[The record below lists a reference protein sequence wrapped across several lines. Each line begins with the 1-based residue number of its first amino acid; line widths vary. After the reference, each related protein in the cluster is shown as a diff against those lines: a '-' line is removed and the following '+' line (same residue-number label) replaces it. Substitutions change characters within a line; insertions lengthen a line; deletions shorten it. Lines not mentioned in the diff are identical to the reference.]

1 MINFFQRNALRVFSS
16 FLLISSFNLHSE
28 ERSDADS
35 FFGREAPNYPSPDNL
50 IGWIDSREILD
61 LNGEWSYIVD
71 PMNNGL
77 PESSF
82 FGGFPKNKTQ
92 KTGMEL
98 IEYNFETASKIQIP
112 GAWNAEDEKLFFYR
126 GPVWLY
132 KKFNY
137 SPKLNALTH
146 LYIEGSNFTTKI
158 FLNGSIVGEFKG
170 GYVPFNF
177 DISKHLKKGENIL
190 LVQTD
195 NTLSESTV
203 PTKKT
208 DWWPWGGIVGDV
220 YIVETPQQFIQNAY
234 LQLNPENL
242 SEAFFKLEMNKQ
254 FSGHK
259 IKLEIPELQFKAEYM
274 TNSLGLIKED
284 IKITPQFWSPSN
296 PKLYKVIISSNAETI
311 SDDIGFRS
319 IKTQGQKIY
328 LNNQEIKFKGISM
341 HSEPIGISGPAFS
354 VEHFRELLT
363 TAKDLNINFIRA
375 AHYPY
380 TRHLAKVAD
389 QFGLMLWE
397 EIPVY
402 WNIDW
407 SNDETLDIAKNQ
419 IARLVKRDQNR
430 ASVVVWSVA
439 NETPLSNPRMKFL
452 NTLITD
458 IEKFDSTRLTTAAL
472 LSGSEE
478 QFRSL
483 VIVLALQGAKS
494 EWVDA
499 NEKYIFQ
506 SILDQANIAVDTQL
520 NFSISIE
527 DPLGDSIDLISYN
540 EYFGWYYVTFFTEQ
554 MNISEGTLRKLM
566 FEVMPNIKITSPFDK
581 PIHISE
587 FGAGAKYGNHTNK
600 IWSEEYQANLYKH
613 QLDMLSKNPQIQGI
627 SPWVL
632 KDFRAMLRPLPGI
645 QDFYNRKGLIDEQGN
660 KKQAFDVLADF
671 YENKWNEQISAN

>member
-1 MINFFQRNALRVFSS
+1 MINLIHENFLKAIFS
-16 FLLISSFNLHSE
+16 FLIFCSINLYAE
-28 ERSDADS
+28 DQSDAGS
-35 FFGREAPNYPSPDNL
+35 FFGREAPIYPSSDHL
-50 IGWIDSREILD
+50 IGWIDSRQIQS

-82 FGGFPKNKTQ
+82 FGGFPKNKIQ

-112 GAWNAEDEKLFFYR
+112 GAWNALDERLFFYR

-137 SPKLNALTH
+137 SPKKEVLTH

-158 FLNGSIVGEFKG
+158 FLNGSIVGEFEG

-177 DISKHLKKGENIL
+177 NISKYLKKGENIL

-195 NTLSESTV
+195 NTLNESSV
-203 PTKKT
+203 PTQKT

-220 YIVETPQQFIQNAY
+220 YIVETPKQFIQNAY
-234 LQLNPENL
+234 LQLNPDNF
-242 SEAFFKLEMNKQ
+242 SEALFKLEMSEES
-254 FSGHK
+254 SGHM
-259 IKLEIPELQFKAEYM
+259 IKLEIPELQFKVEYI
-274 TNSLGLIKED
+274 TNSLGAISEN
-284 IKITPQFWSPSN
+284 IKINPQLWSPSN
-296 PKLYKVIISSNAETI
+296 PKLYEVKISSDAETI
-311 SDDIGFRS
+311 SDKIGFRS
-319 IKTQGQKIY
+319 IKTKGQKIY
-328 LNNQEIKFKGISM
+328 LNNHEIQFKGIAM
-341 HSEPIGISGPAFS
+341 HSEPIGVPGPAFS
-354 VEHFRELLT
+354 KAHFQKLLL

-389 QFGLMLWE
+389 QLGLMLWE
-397 EIPVY
+397 EVPVY

-407 SNDETLDIAKNQ
+407 DNFNTFNIAKNQ
-419 IARLVKRDQNR
+419 ITRLVQRDQNR

-439 NETPLSNPRMKFL
+439 NETPLSSSRMKFL
-452 NTLITD
+452 NGLLAE
-458 IEKFDSTRLTTAAL
+458 IELNDTSRLSTAAL

-483 VIVLALQGAKS
+483 VLVLALQGAKS
-494 EWVDA
+494 QWVSSK
-499 NEKYIFQ
+499 EKAIFQ
-506 SILDQANIAVDTQL
+506 LIIDQAHIPIDSEL
-520 NFSISIE
+520 SFSLSID
-527 DPLGDSIDLISYN
+527 DPLGESIDLISYN
-540 EYFGWYYVTFFTEQ
+540 EYFGWYYVTFFTDQ
-554 MNISEGTLRKLM
+554 MMISEGTLRKLM
-566 FEVMPNIKITSPFDK
+566 FEVMPNIKISSSFDK

-587 FGAGAKYGNHTNK
+587 FGAGAKHGNHTKK
-600 IWSEEYQANLYKH
+600 IWSEEYQAKLYKH
-613 QLDMLSKNPQIQGI
+613 QLEMLSNNPQIKGI

-645 QDFYNRKGLIDEQGN
+645 QDFYNRKGLIDESGN
-660 KKQAFDVLADF
+660 KKEAFKVLADF
-671 YENKWNEQISAN
+671 YENKWDK

>member
-1 MINFFQRNALRVFSS
+1 MGNIIISRTFFS
-16 FLLISSFNLHSE
+16 FLLIFAFYLHSE
-28 ERSDADS
+28 DQSDADS
-35 FFGREAPNYPSPDNL
+35 FFGREAPVYPSSDHL
-50 IGWIDSREILD
+50 IGWIDSRQIQS

-82 FGGFPKNKTQ
+82 FGGFPKNKIQ

-112 GAWNAEDEKLFFYR
+112 GAWNAIDERLFFYR

-137 SPKLNALTH
+137 SPKKEALTH

-158 FLNGSIVGEFKG
+158 FLNGSIVGEFEG

-177 DISKHLKKGENIL
+177 NISKYLKEGENIL

-195 NTLSESTV
+195 NTLNESSV
-203 PTKKT
+203 PTQKT

-220 YIVETPQQFIQNAY
+220 YVVETPKQFIQNAY
-234 LQLNPENL
+234 LQLNPDDF
-242 SEAFFKLEMNKQ
+242 SEVLFKLKMNKES
-254 FSGHK
+254 SGHI
-259 IKLEIPELQFKAEYM
+259 IKLEIPELQFMAEYK
-274 TNSLGLIKED
+274 TNSFGAISEN
-284 IKITPQFWSPSN
+284 IKIYPQLWSPLS
-296 PKLYKVIISSNAETI
+296 PKLYEVKISSEAETI
-311 SDDIGFRS
+311 SDKIGFRS
-319 IKTQGQKIY
+319 IQTKGQKIY
-328 LNNQEIKFKGISM
+328 LNNSEIQFKGIAM
-341 HSEPIGISGPAFS
+341 HSEPIGIPGPAFS
-354 VEHFRELLT
+354 KEHFQKLLL

-389 QFGLMLWE
+389 QLGLMLWE
-397 EIPVY
+397 EVPVY

-407 SNDETLDIAKNQ
+407 DNSNTLNIAKNQ
-419 IARLVKRDQNR
+419 ISRLVQRDQNR

-439 NETPLSNPRMKFL
+439 NETPLSSSRMKFL
-452 NTLITD
+452 KALLAE
-458 IEKFDSTRLTTAAL
+458 IEINDSSRLSTAAL

-483 VIVLALQGAKS
+483 VLVLALQGAKS
-494 EWVDA
+494 QWVSPK
-499 NEKYIFQ
+499 EKAIFQ
-506 SILDQANIAVDTQL
+506 LILDQANIPIDSEL
-520 NFSISIE
+520 SFSLSID
-527 DPLGDSIDLISYN
+527 DPLGESVDLISYN
-540 EYFGWYYVTFFTEQ
+540 EYFGWYYVTFFTDQ
-554 MNISEGTLRKLM
+554 MMISEGTLRKLM
-566 FEVMPNIKITSPFDK
+566 FEVMPDIKISSSFDK

-600 IWSEEYQANLYKH
+600 IWSEEYQAKLYKH
-613 QLDMLSKNPQIQGI
+613 QLEMLSNNPQIQGI
-627 SPWVL
+627 SPWVF

-645 QDFYNRKGLIDEQGN
+645 QDFYNRKGLIDESGN
-660 KKQAFDVLADF
+660 KKEAFKVLADF
-671 YENKWNEQISAN
+671 YENKWDK

>member
-1 MINFFQRNALRVFSS
+1 MGNIIISRTFFS
-16 FLLISSFNLHSE
+16 FLLIFAFYLHSE
-28 ERSDADS
+28 DQSDADS
-35 FFGREAPNYPSPDNL
+35 FFGREAPVYPSSDHL
-50 IGWIDSREILD
+50 IGWIDSRQIQS

-82 FGGFPKNKTQ
+82 FGGFPKNKIQ

-112 GAWNAEDEKLFFYR
+112 GAWNAIDERLFFYR

-137 SPKLNALTH
+137 SPKKEALTH

-158 FLNGSIVGEFKG
+158 FLNGSIVGEFEG

-177 DISKHLKKGENIL
+177 NISKYLKEGENIL

-195 NTLSESTV
+195 NTLNESSV
-203 PTKKT
+203 PTQKT

-220 YIVETPQQFIQNAY
+220 YVVETPKQFIQNAY
-234 LQLNPENL
+234 LQLNPDDFSAVL
-242 SEAFFKLEMNKQ
+242 FKLEMNKES
-254 FSGHK
+254 SGHV
-259 IKLEIPELQFKAEYM
+259 IKLEIPELQFKAEYK
-274 TNSLGLIKED
+274 TNSLGAISEN
-284 IKITPQFWSPSN
+284 IKINPQLWSPLS
-296 PKLYKVIISSNAETI
+296 PKLYEVKISSEAETI
-311 SDDIGFRS
+311 SDKIGFRS
-319 IKTQGQKIY
+319 IQTKGQKIY
-328 LNNQEIKFKGISM
+328 LNNSEIQFKGIAM
-341 HSEPIGISGPAFS
+341 HSEPIGIPGPAFS
-354 VEHFRELLT
+354 KEHFQKLLL

-389 QFGLMLWE
+389 QLGLMLWE
-397 EIPVY
+397 EVPVY

-407 SNDETLDIAKNQ
+407 DNSNTLNIAKNQ
-419 IARLVKRDQNR
+419 ITRLVQRDQNR

-439 NETPLSNPRMKFL
+439 NETPLSSSRMKFL
-452 NTLITD
+452 KALLAE
-458 IEKFDSTRLTTAAL
+458 IEINDSSRLSTAAL

-483 VIVLALQGAKS
+483 VLVLALQGSKS
-494 EWVDA
+494 QWVSPK
-499 NEKYIFQ
+499 EKAIFQ
-506 SILDQANIAVDTQL
+506 LILDQANIPIDSEL
-520 NFSISIE
+520 SFSLSID
-527 DPLGDSIDLISYN
+527 DPLGESVDLISYN
-540 EYFGWYYVTFFTEQ
+540 EYFGWYYVTFFTDQ
-554 MNISEGTLRKLM
+554 MMISEGTLRKLM
-566 FEVMPNIKITSPFDK
+566 FEVMPDIKISSSFDK

-600 IWSEEYQANLYKH
+600 IWSEEYQAKLYKH
-613 QLDMLSKNPQIQGI
+613 QLEMLSNNPQIQGI
-627 SPWVL
+627 SPWVF

-645 QDFYNRKGLIDEQGN
+645 QDFYNRKGLIDESGN
-660 KKQAFDVLADF
+660 KKEAFKVLADF
-671 YENKWNEQISAN
+671 YENKWDK

>member
-1 MINFFQRNALRVFSS
+1 LINLAQENILKIIYG
-16 FLLISSFNLHSE
+16 FLIFCSINLYAE
-28 ERSDADS
+28 DQSDADS
-35 FFGREAPNYPSPDNL
+35 FFGREAPVYPSPDHL
-50 IGWIDSREILD
+50 IGWIDSRQIFT

-98 IEYNFETASKIQIP
+98 IEYNFETAAKIQIP

-132 KKFNY
+132 KKFNH
-137 SPKLNALTH
+137 SPKKESLTH

-158 FLNGSIVGEFKG
+158 FLNGSIVGQFEG

-177 DISKHLKKGENIL
+177 DISEHLKEGENIL

-195 NTLSESTV
+195 NMLNKSSV
-203 PTKKT
+203 PTQKT

-220 YIVETPQQFIQNAY
+220 YIVETPKKFIQNAY

-242 SEAFFKLEMNKQ
+242 SEALFKLEMHHKT
-254 FSGHK
+254 SGQRIK
-259 IKLEIPELQFKAEYM
+259 IEIPELQFIDEFT
-274 TNSLGLIKED
+274 TNSMGLIREN
-284 IKITPQFWSPSN
+284 IKINPQLWSPSS
-296 PKLYKVIISSNAETI
+296 PKLYEVIISSNAETI
-311 SDDIGFRS
+311 SDQIGFRS

-328 LNNQEIKFKGISM
+328 LNNKEILLKGIAM
-341 HSEPIGISGPAFS
+341 HSEPIGIPGPAFS
-354 VEHFRELLT
+354 KEHFYKLLS
-363 TAKDLNINFIRA
+363 TAKDLNINFVRA

-397 EIPVY
+397 EVPVY

-407 SNDETLDIAKNQ
+407 DNPQTLDIARNQ
-419 IARLVKRDQNR
+419 ISRLVQRDQNR

-439 NETPLSNPRMKFL
+439 NETPLSTPRMKFL
-452 NTLITD
+452 NELLSE
-458 IEKFDSTRLTTAAL
+458 IEIHDSSRLSTAAL

-483 VIVLALQGAKS
+483 VLVLALQGVKS
-494 EWVDA
+494 KWVSSK
-499 NEKYIFQ
+499 EKAIFQ
-506 SILDQANIAVDTQL
+506 LILDQANIPLDSQL
-520 NFSISIE
+520 SFSLSID
-527 DPLGDSIDLISYN
+527 DPLGESVDLISYN
-540 EYFGWYYVTFFTEQ
+540 EYFGWYYVTFFTDQ
-554 MNISEGTLRKLM
+554 MMIPEGTLRKLM
-566 FEVMPNIKITSPFDK
+566 FEVMPNIKISSSFNK

-587 FGAGAKYGNHTNK
+587 FGAGAKFGNHTNK
-600 IWSEEYQANLYKH
+600 IWSEEYQAELYEH
-613 QLDMLSKNPQIQGI
+613 QLEMLSKNPQIQGI
-627 SPWVL
+627 SPWVF

-645 QDFYNRKGLIDEQGN
+645 QDFYNRKGLIDEAGN
-660 KKQAFDVLADF
+660 KKIAFEVLADF
-671 YENKWNEQISAN
+671 YKNKWNKETISN

>member
-1 MINFFQRNALRVFSS
+1 MLKIIFGFLIFCSINLYAEDQ
-16 FLLISSFNLHSE
+16 
-28 ERSDADS
+28 SDADS
-35 FFGREAPNYPSPDNL
+35 FFGREAPIYPSPDHL
-50 IGWIDSREILD
+50 IGWIDSRQILT

-98 IEYNFETASKIQIP
+98 IEYNFETAAKIQIP
-112 GAWNAEDEKLFFYR
+112 GAWNAGDEKLFFYR

-137 SPKLNALTH
+137 SPKKEALTH

-158 FLNGSIVGEFKG
+158 FLNGSIVGQFEG

-177 DISKHLKKGENIL
+177 DISEHLKKGENIL
-190 LVQTD
+190 MVQTD
-195 NTLSESTV
+195 NTLNESSV
-203 PTKKT
+203 PTHKT

-220 YIVETPQQFIQNAY
+220 YIVETPRKFIQNAY

-242 SEAFFKLEMNKQ
+242 SKALFKVEMHHKT
-254 FSGHK
+254 SGQR
-259 IKLEIPELQFKAEYM
+259 IKLEIPELQFKAEYK
-274 TNSLGLIKED
+274 TNSAGAISEN
-284 IKITPQFWSPSN
+284 IKINPQLWSPLS
-296 PKLYKVIISSNAETI
+296 PKLYEVKISSEAETI
-311 SDDIGFRS
+311 SDKIGFRS
-319 IKTQGQKIY
+319 IQTKGQKIY
-328 LNNQEIKFKGISM
+328 LNNSEIQFKGIAM
-341 HSEPIGISGPAFS
+341 HSEPIGIPGPAFS
-354 VEHFRELLT
+354 KEHFQKLLL

-389 QFGLMLWE
+389 QLGLMLWE
-397 EIPVY
+397 EVPVY

-407 SNDETLDIAKNQ
+407 DNSNTLNIAKNQ
-419 IARLVKRDQNR
+419 ITRLVQRDQNR

-439 NETPLSNPRMKFL
+439 NETPLSSSRMKFL
-452 NTLITD
+452 KALLAE
-458 IEKFDSTRLTTAAL
+458 IEINDSSRLSTAAL

-483 VIVLALQGAKS
+483 VLVLALQGSKS
-494 EWVDA
+494 QWVSPK
-499 NEKYIFQ
+499 EKAIFQ
-506 SILDQANIAVDTQL
+506 LILDQANIPIDSEL
-520 NFSISIE
+520 SFSLSID
-527 DPLGDSIDLISYN
+527 DPLGESVDLISYN
-540 EYFGWYYVTFFTEQ
+540 EYFGWYYVTFFTDQ
-554 MNISEGTLRKLM
+554 MKISEGTLRKLM
-566 FEVMPNIKITSPFDK
+566 FEVMPDIKISSSFDK

-600 IWSEEYQANLYKH
+600 IWSEEYQAKLYKH
-613 QLDMLSKNPQIQGI
+613 QLEMLSNNPQIQGI
-627 SPWVL
+627 SPWVF

-645 QDFYNRKGLIDEQGN
+645 QDFYNRKGLIDESGN
-660 KKQAFDVLADF
+660 KKEAFEVLADF
-671 YENKWNEQISAN
+671 YKNKWNK

>member
-1 MINFFQRNALRVFSS
+1 MGNIIISRTFFS
-16 FLLISSFNLHSE
+16 FLLIFAFYLHSE
-28 ERSDADS
+28 DQSDADS
-35 FFGREAPNYPSPDNL
+35 FFGREAPVYPSSDHL
-50 IGWIDSREILD
+50 IGWIDSRQIQS

-82 FGGFPKNKTQ
+82 FGGFPKNKIQ
-92 KTGMEL
+92 ITGMEL

-112 GAWNAEDEKLFFYR
+112 GAWNAIDERLFFYR

-137 SPKLNALTH
+137 SPKKEALTH

-158 FLNGSIVGEFKG
+158 FLNGSIVGEFEG

-177 DISKHLKKGENIL
+177 NISKYLKEGENIL

-195 NTLSESTV
+195 NTLNESSV
-203 PTKKT
+203 PTQKT

-220 YIVETPQQFIQNAY
+220 YVVETPKQFIQNAY
-234 LQLNPENL
+234 LQLNPDDF
-242 SEAFFKLEMNKQ
+242 SEVLFKLKMNKES
-254 FSGHK
+254 SGHI
-259 IKLEIPELQFKAEYM
+259 IKLEIPELQFMAEYK
-274 TNSLGLIKED
+274 TNSFGAISEN
-284 IKITPQFWSPSN
+284 IKINPQLWSPLS
-296 PKLYKVIISSNAETI
+296 PKLYEVKISSEAETI
-311 SDDIGFRS
+311 SDKIGFRS
-319 IKTQGQKIY
+319 IQTKGQKIY
-328 LNNQEIKFKGISM
+328 LNNSEIQFKGIAM
-341 HSEPIGISGPAFS
+341 HSEPIGIPGPAFS
-354 VEHFRELLT
+354 KEHFQKLLL

-397 EIPVY
+397 EVPVY

-407 SNDETLDIAKNQ
+407 DNSNTLNIAKNQ
-419 IARLVKRDQNR
+419 ITRLVQRDQNR

-439 NETPLSNPRMKFL
+439 NETPLSSSRMKFL
-452 NTLITD
+452 KALLAE
-458 IEKFDSTRLTTAAL
+458 IEINDSSRLSTAAL

-483 VIVLALQGAKS
+483 VLVLALQGSKS
-494 EWVDA
+494 QWVSPK
-499 NEKYIFQ
+499 EKAIFQ
-506 SILDQANIAVDTQL
+506 LILDQANIPIDSEL
-520 NFSISIE
+520 SFSLSID
-527 DPLGDSIDLISYN
+527 DPLGESVDLISYN
-540 EYFGWYYVTFFTEQ
+540 EYFGWYYVTFFTDQ
-554 MNISEGTLRKLM
+554 MKISEGTLRKLM
-566 FEVMPNIKITSPFDK
+566 FEVMPDIKISSSFDK

-600 IWSEEYQANLYKH
+600 IWSEEYQAKLYKH
-613 QLDMLSKNPQIQGI
+613 QLEMLSNNPQIQGI
-627 SPWVL
+627 SPWVF

-645 QDFYNRKGLIDEQGN
+645 QDFYNRKGLIDESGN
-660 KKQAFDVLADF
+660 KKEAFKVLADF
-671 YENKWNEQISAN
+671 YENKWDK

>member
-1 MINFFQRNALRVFSS
+1 MLKIIFGFLIFCSINLYAEDQ
-16 FLLISSFNLHSE
+16 
-28 ERSDADS
+28 SDADS
-35 FFGREAPNYPSPDNL
+35 FFGREAPIYPSPDHL
-50 IGWIDSREILD
+50 IGWIDSRQILT

-98 IEYNFETASKIQIP
+98 IEYNFETAAKIQIP
-112 GAWNAEDEKLFFYR
+112 GAWNAGDEKLFFYR

-137 SPKLNALTH
+137 SPKKEALTH

-158 FLNGSIVGEFKG
+158 FLNGSIVGQFEG

-177 DISKHLKKGENIL
+177 DISEHLKKGENIL
-190 LVQTD
+190 MVQTD
-195 NTLSESTV
+195 NTLNESSV
-203 PTKKT
+203 PTHKT

-220 YIVETPQQFIQNAY
+220 YIVETPRKFIQNAY

-242 SEAFFKLEMNKQ
+242 SKALFKVEMHHKT
-254 FSGHK
+254 SGQR
-259 IKLEIPELQFKAEYM
+259 IKLEIPELQFKAEYK
-274 TNSLGLIKED
+274 TNSAGAISEN
-284 IKITPQFWSPSN
+284 IKINPQLWSPLS
-296 PKLYKVIISSNAETI
+296 PKLYEVKISSEAETI
-311 SDDIGFRS
+311 SDKIGFRS
-319 IKTQGQKIY
+319 IQTKGQKIY
-328 LNNQEIKFKGISM
+328 LNNSEIQFKGIAM
-341 HSEPIGISGPAFS
+341 HSEPIGIPGPAFS
-354 VEHFRELLT
+354 KEHFQKLLL

-389 QFGLMLWE
+389 QLGLMLWE
-397 EIPVY
+397 EVPVY

-407 SNDETLDIAKNQ
+407 DNSNTLNIAKNQ
-419 IARLVKRDQNR
+419 ITRLVQRDQNR

-439 NETPLSNPRMKFL
+439 NETPLSSSRMKFL
-452 NTLITD
+452 KALLAE
-458 IEKFDSTRLTTAAL
+458 IEINDSSRLSTAAL

-483 VIVLALQGAKS
+483 VLVLALQGSKS
-494 EWVDA
+494 QWVSPK
-499 NEKYIFQ
+499 EKAIFQ
-506 SILDQANIAVDTQL
+506 LILDQANISIDSEL
-520 NFSISIE
+520 SFSLSID
-527 DPLGDSIDLISYN
+527 DPLGESVDLISYN
-540 EYFGWYYVTFFTEQ
+540 EYFGWYYVTFFTDQ
-554 MNISEGTLRKLM
+554 MKISEGTLRKLM
-566 FEVMPNIKITSPFDK
+566 FEVMPDIKISSSFDK

-600 IWSEEYQANLYKH
+600 IWSEEYQAKLYKH
-613 QLDMLSKNPQIQGI
+613 QLEMLSNNPQIQGI
-627 SPWVL
+627 SPWVF

-645 QDFYNRKGLIDEQGN
+645 QDFYNRKGLIDESGN
-660 KKQAFDVLADF
+660 KKEAFKVLADF
-671 YENKWNEQISAN
+671 YENKWDK